1 MKIKRKECCGRWEYN
16 QCNCKNTRKIK
27 IEIIPQDY
35 CDHCNELKTKSDLIF
50 NQFLF
55 VNECKKCYRG
65 YS

>member
-1 MKIKRKECCGRWEYN
+1 MVN
-16 QCNCKNTRKIK
+16 

-35 CDHCNELKTKSDLIF
+35 CSYCNELIPKTDLIF

-55 VNECKKCYRG
+55 VYECKKCYRG